1 MDDKNKKISKK
12 VAFFHNGAILL
23 LSRYLYWLF
32 GEGNLKSEE
41 LLKKSRLLC
50 GGLFFCLAYLPV
62 LTNHVEKTDFSS
74 FLSKND
80 EQNPLD
86 LSIETA
92 NTAISNKYFDNF
104 ASKSLNGEFLASLN
118 AISNLK
124 NLENGSPKTSV
135 TSSTAVAQ
143 KKEAEVIAKK
153 IEDSAPKSVNT
164 INVAGHTGA
173 TLVKG
178 QIKSSFYVDAR
189 NLGIPANVIDS
200 VIRNLSS
207 KINFKHSLKK
217 GDKFEVIYG
226 KNKDMIYAR
235 ITTKRTSVAAYKFTK
250 GRDSSYYFENGEK
263 CNYYSRGSS
272 FGQPLAGRLSV
283 SDKFG
288 RRRHPVT
295 GRIHNH
301 SGVDLRAPYGSPV
314 YAIQDGIVK
323 RASTFAGYGRCVDIQ
338 HSGGYSSRY
347 AHLSRYAVRYGSI
360 VKKGQIIGYVG
371 LSGVT
376 TGPHLHLELAR
387 YSQVMNPFSVKMI
400 LTPKAVV
407 PNRLQ
412 FNLLKKQISNA
423 VSRYK

>member
-1 MDDKNKKISKK
+1 MRSQ
-12 VAFFHNGAILL
+12 
-23 LSRYLYWLF
+23 
-32 GEGNLKSEE
+32 E

-62 LTNHVEKTDFSS
+62 LINYVEKTDSPL
-74 FLSKND
+74 FLSKNG
-80 EQNPLD
+80 EQTPFD

-92 NTAISNKYFDNF
+92 DTHVSNKYFDKF
-104 ASKSLNGEFLASLN
+104 ALKSLNNEFLASLN
-118 AISNLK
+118 AIANLK
-124 NLENGSPKTSV
+124 SLENSSPKTSV
-135 TSSTAVAQ
+135 ISSTAVFQ
-143 KKEAEVIAKK
+143 KEGTESIAKN
-153 IEDSAPKSVNT
+153 EDSALKSVNT
-164 INVAGHTGA
+164 VNVAGYTRA

-178 QIKSSFYVDAR
+178 QIKSNFYVDAR
-189 NLGIPANVIDS
+189 SLGIPANVVDS

-217 GDKFEVIYG
+217 DDKFEVIYA

-283 SDKFG
+283 SDRFG
-288 RRRHPVT
+288 RRRHPIT
-295 GRIHNH
+295 KRFHNH
-301 SGVDLRAPYGSPV
+301 SGVDLRAPYGAPV

-338 HSGGYSSRY
+338 HSSGYSSRY
-347 AHLSRYAVRYGSI
+347 AHLSRYAVHYGSI

-387 YSQVMNPFSVKMI
+387 YSRVVNPFSVKMI
-400 LTPKAVV
+400 PTPRAVV
-407 PNRLQ
+407 PSRSQ
-412 FNLLKKQISNA
+412 FNLLKKQIGNV